1 MPEDTSGSP
10 SYQALKLKTGML
22 FVSRMLLAYTYWYCT
37 DFFKGGRGPAGMS
50 LTPGHGKATQG
61 QLGSAGGG
69 VCLWGKNPRDSLQE
83 EEVPLK
89 GRGLCSLMSRTKA
102 TNLPQ
107 SGPSRAGRGG
117 AGEDPNVSGM
127 KGRARA

>member
-69 VCLWGKNPRDSLQE
+69 CVFG
-83 EEVPLK
+83 
-89 GRGLCSLMSRTKA
+89 GRTLGTACRKKRY
-102 TNLPQ
+102 P
-107 SGPSRAGRGG
+107 
-117 AGEDPNVSGM
+117 
-127 KGRARA
+127 